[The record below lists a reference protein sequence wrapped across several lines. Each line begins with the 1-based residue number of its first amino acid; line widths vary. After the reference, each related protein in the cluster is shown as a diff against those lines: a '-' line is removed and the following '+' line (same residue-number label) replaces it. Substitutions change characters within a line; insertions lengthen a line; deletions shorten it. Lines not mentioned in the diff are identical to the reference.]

1 MKILFLTS
9 AHNSLSQRLLVEL
22 SARGHDIQV
31 CVAATGERMLAAA
44 SDELPDLIIAPM
56 LKIPIPEQ
64 VWSRYICL
72 IVHPGIKGDRGP
84 SSLDWAIANCE
95 RTWGVT
101 ILQATAEL
109 DAGPIWASHEFAL
122 DANPPSKSSLYRGQV
137 TDAAV
142 RGVLE
147 AVARLES
154 GEFQSGAWQPEMPSS
169 LSSDGRGCLRAPMR
183 QADRAIDW
191 VRDETAIIVR
201 KIRAADSA
209 PGVLSMLFGES
220 FLLYGAHEEQ
230 RLKGPP
236 GHVLAKRDGAICV
249 GAVDG
254 AVWISHLKSRGGPDA
269 QTRSWRLAQPRTACE
284 FYDTGASSPAAIKL
298 PATQVLGPL
307 LSDVPEAP
315 LPIDAPA
322 DHRTFREIVYTE
334 EAHIGYLSFDFYN
347 GAMSTAQCYR
357 LRDAFLHARSR
368 PTRVIVLLGG
378 RDFWSNGIDLNAI
391 EASPDPAA
399 ESWRNINAIDDLI
412 VEILNTTCHFVIAG
426 LRGNAGAGGAMLAL
440 AADRVYAM
448 SGVILN
454 PHYRSMGL
462 YGSEYW
468 TYTLPRRVGPRWA
481 RELSESCQP
490 IGAQA
495 ARQIGLIDDAFGNDA
510 KSFEAELRERLAR
523 LAQDREFRSRLRKKY
538 ESRLDD
544 EYCKPLATYR
554 VEELDRMS
562 VNFFGPN
569 RAYHE
574 ARRRFVFKGKAPP
587 RESRL
592 SALGRL
598 DDFQAALPQRTLGE
612 VDMSAPWVQLSR
624 TDAAATLPINL

>member
-22 SARGHDIQV
+22 TSRGHNIHV
-31 CVAATGERMLAAA
+31 CVATAGERMIAVA
-44 SDELPDLIIAPM
+44 SDERPDLIIAPM
-56 LKIPIPEQ
+56 LKIAIPEQ
-64 VWSRYICL
+64 VWSRYVCL

-84 SSLDWAIANCE
+84 SSLDWAIANGE

-122 DANPPSKSSLYRGQV
+122 ESDPPSKSSLYRGQV
-137 TDAAV
+137 TEAAV

-147 AVARLES
+147 AVARIES
-154 GEFQSGAWQPEMPSS
+154 GEFQSGAWRPEMSS
-169 LSSDGRGCLRAPMR
+169 NLSSDVRTCLRAPMR

-191 VRDETAIIVR
+191 MRDETTAIVR

-209 PGVLSMLFGES
+209 PGVRSRLFGKS
-220 FLLYGAHEEQ
+220 VLLYGAHEEQ

-236 GHVLAKRDGAICV
+236 GQVLARRDSAICI
-249 GAVDG
+249 GTVDG
-254 AVWISHLKSRGGPDA
+254 AVWVSHLKRKGEFDA
-269 QTRSWRLAQPRTACE
+269 QTRTWYLSQLENNWK
-284 FYDTGASSPAAIKL
+284 FSDTELSLVDGIKL
-298 PATQVLGPL
+298 PATQVLGPWL
-307 LSDVPEAP
+307 RGVPDAP
-315 LPIDAPA
+315 LSIDAPA
-322 DHRTFREIVYTE
+322 DYRTLREIAYTE
-334 EAHIGYLSFDFYN
+334 EADVGYLSFDFYN
-347 GAMSTAQCYR
+347 GAMSTTQCYR
-357 LRDAFLHARSR
+357 LRDAFLYARSR

-378 RDFWSNGIDLNAI
+378 RNFWSNGIDLNTI
-391 EASPDPAA
+391 EASVDPAE

-412 VEILNTTCHFVIAG
+412 VEILNTTCHLVIAG

-448 SGVILN
+448 SGVVLN

-468 TYTLPRRVGPRWA
+468 TYTLPRRVGSKRA
-481 RELSESCQP
+481 LELTESCRP

-495 ARQIGLIDDAFGNDA
+495 ARQIGFVDDIFGNDA
-510 KSFEAELRERLAR
+510 SSFEAGLRERAAL
-523 LAQDREFRSRLRKKY
+523 LAQDREFRGMLRSKH

-544 EYCKPLATYR
+544 ESFKPLAAYR
-554 VEELDRMS
+554 AEELDRMR

-587 RESRL
+587 AATV
-592 SALGRL
+592 SAYCT
-598 DDFQAALPQRTLGE
+598 FTRTAGGE
-612 VDMSAPWVQLSR
+612 
-624 TDAAATLPINL
+624 AAAEWGRTAPAAPVRQWN